1 MLGVKI
7 FQNPAW
13 KAENFCPLTDVSGH
27 GRLGGTGKLWNRGMR
42 EHSSSACRSDE
53 EGVGSNLT
61 RPQADVVADS
71 VDVLEAQYDGLRQL
85 LQRWQS
91 GDIPAWS

>member
-7 FQNPAW
+7 FRNPAW
-13 KAENFCPLTDVSGH
+13 KAENFCPLTDFSGH

-42 EHSSSACRSDE
+42 EHPAHGRRSGE

-61 RPQADVVADS
+61 RPQADVVADPI
-71 VDVLEAQYDGLRQL
+71 DVLKAQCDGLRQL
-85 LQRWQS
+85 LQCWQC
-91 GDIPAWS
+91 GDIPAGS